1 MLTPAKCGCPI
12 LTIYIPMSDSL
23 VEMKVIRFTA
33 CQGIEVSRIL
43 NELVDYGI
51 LEPTQARSSWAAIQL
66 ATAHFLDTRQQ

>member
-43 NELVDYGI
+43 NELLDDGI
-51 LEPTQARSSWAAIQL
+51 LESTQAGSSWAAIRL
-66 ATAHFLDTRQQ
+66 AAPQFVYTTQQ